1 MKLTD
6 WQQID
11 TPDPR
16 LELVAEALARTGQA
30 RVRVHGASMRPAIG
44 GGDIVNIRPCAWK
57 DLRIGDIAACIRGAG
72 LVAHRVVWKSPGRV
86 WLKGDALPYLDPPM
100 PRGLIFGKIAGVETA
115 RGFMDLTTRGAHA
128 ANIGILLY
136 SLPLSL
142 ALAAW
147 RALCGPL
154 APLHG
159 DGPSRPQS
167 RLRRAAEWLPRSL
180 ASRLI
185 SKNR

>member
-30 RVRVHGASMRPAIG
+30 RVRVHGASMRPAIV

-72 LVAHRVVWKSPGRV
+72 LVVHRVVWKSPGRV

-115 RGFMDLTTRGAHA
+115 RGFMDLTTRGART

-136 SLPLSL
+136 ALPLSL

-159 DGPSRPQS
+159 DGPSRQS

-180 ASRLI
+180 AARLI